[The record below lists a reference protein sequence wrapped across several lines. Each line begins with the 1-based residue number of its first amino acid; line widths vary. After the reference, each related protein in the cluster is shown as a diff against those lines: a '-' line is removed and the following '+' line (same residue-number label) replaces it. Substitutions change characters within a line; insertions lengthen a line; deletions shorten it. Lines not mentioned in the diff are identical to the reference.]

1 MQVTAELDDLLGDPS
16 LHAIVL
22 ATPVPTHA
30 ELAVRVLEAGK
41 HCFVEK
47 PLAVSVADAQRAVDA
62 AAATGRTLMV
72 GHLLEYHPGLRALKE
87 LADTGELGE
96 QIFYIYGNRLNLGKL
111 RADENALWSLGAH
124 DVSVVLSLA
133 GGAEPIEITAHG
145 ASYVRGGVEDVVFC
159 FVRFDSGLVAH
170 LHLSWLDPHKE
181 RRFTVVGSKRMAT
194 FDDMELERKLTVYD
208 KGFDEDARTYGEYI
222 TRSGGSFSPQ
232 IANVEPLRIECEHFI
247 ESLRT
252 GTPPRSDGASGLRV
266 VRVLEALQRS
276 LDDDRAGDRA
286 RPAVA
291 QAMAER
297 SRRPRLRG
305 RVAGR
310 RRHARARRG
319 RACRRHDRSR
329 LGGRRGRRCCTRAR
343 RSVSALPGRGQ
354 RGARQAAA
362 AAPGLERPRR
372 HRRPGGRRRRHDL
385 HRRGRVR
392 RRADRR
398 RLDHRRPG
406 PRSRAVGDRRAAR

>member
-1 MQVTAELDDLLGDPS
+1 MPTAPQHVNCGIEQQFQHSKLRLNSDADRGWVGGCELVWCCDPEAAARSRAAAQFPGVRVTAELEDLLGDPS
-16 LHAIVL
+16 LDAIVL

-30 ELAVRVLEAGK
+30 ELAVRVLQAGK

-62 AAATGRTLMV
+62 SAATGRTLMV

-87 LADTGELGE
+87 LADTGELGN

-133 GGAEPIEITAHG
+133 GDAKPVEITAHG

-247 ESLRT
+247 ASLRT

-266 VRVLEALQRS
+266 VRVLEALQQS
-276 LDDDRAGDRA
+276 LQDDRA
-286 RPAVA
+286 
-291 QAMAER
+291 
-297 SRRPRLRG
+297 
-305 RVAGR
+305 VAGLD
-310 RRHARARRG
+310 RG
-319 RACRRHDRSR
+319 RADD
-329 LGGRRGRRCCTRAR
+329 G
-343 RSVSALPGRGQ
+343 
-354 RGARQAAA
+354 
-362 AAPGLERPRR
+362 
-372 HRRPGGRRRRHDL
+372 
-385 HRRGRVR
+385 
-392 RRADRR
+392 
-398 RLDHRRPG
+398 
-406 PRSRAVGDRRAAR
+406 